1 LLYDSPNKESKATP
15 LDSYTP
21 SSSTNEK
28 LDHLASIIQSSSN
41 TKEKNT
47 KKSLSETT
55 PVFSEKTTD
64 KVKENT
70 EKIFEVSARK
80 KNLSGVYILIL
91 KNPIRREEAKSILHC
106 RFSEFAISAK
116 CHTDGSLSGSNHR
129 RWVYG
134 EIAPFIGY

>member
-28 LDHLASIIQSSSN
+28 LDHISQVSYRAQAILRRKIP
-41 TKEKNT
+41 

-55 PVFSEKTTD
+55 EVVSEKTTD

-70 EKIFEVSARK
+70 EKIFEVSAWK
-80 KNLSGVYILIL
+80 KTY
-91 KNPIRREEAKSILHC
+91 R
-106 RFSEFAISAK
+106 
-116 CHTDGSLSGSNHR
+116 GSLYPDS
-129 RWVYG
+129 
-134 EIAPFIGY
+134 EEP